1 MIIYLNSG
9 VYSFQQQLLLSTSPS
24 QTTNELLTT
33 QDIRDAHENES
44 APQNSTI
51 LDPGQTTTQTEDNR
65 IDHERESG
73 PQNPTIRDHL
83 TESTIFHVRIDPL
96 YLFYLTGKFFNI
108 YPKWIGTDH
117 IRNWTK
123 MNIKDN

>member
-24 QTTNELLTT
+24 QTTNELSTT

-51 LDPGQTTTQTEDNR
+51 DPGQTTTQTEDNR